1 MIRVR
6 QIKIP
11 IEKDNKET
19 IKKELSKKL
28 KINGKEIID
37 YSINKKS
44 IDARKDI
51 FYIYE
56 IDVKVEKEEKIKYS
70 KDILKTPKEEYKYPI
85 KGKISLKN
93 RIIIVGS
100 GPCGLFA
107 GYLLSEMGY
116 HPLIIEQGERI
127 EDRVK
132 TVEHFFKTNELK
144 ENSNIQFG
152 EGGAGTFSDGKL
164 NTLVKD
170 KDFRGKKVFEI
181 FVENGAPKE
190 ILYEKNPHIGTDY
203 LRIVIKNMREK
214 IISMGGEFLFNS
226 KMTDIILENGKVK
239 EIEINKERK
248 IPCDVLLLAIGH
260 SSRDTFYLLKDK
272 GVLMKNKN
280 FAIGVRV
287 EHPQEMINKNQYK
300 EKYHLLPPASYKLT
314 YQTKDNRGV
323 YSFCMCPG
331 GFVVNASSE
340 NNRLTINGMSNY
352 KRDEKNANSAIVV
365 SITEKDYGNNLLD
378 GVKYQRELEE
388 KAYRIGEGK
397 IPIQLLEDFYKNEKT
412 KELKEITPNTKGS
425 YQFANLNDCL
435 PKEICDAIK
444 EAFFDFSKKIKG
456 FNRGDCILS
465 AIEART
471 SSPIRILRDEYFESN
486 IKGIY
491 PSGEGAGYAG
501 GITTSAMDGFK
512 VAESIIKR
520 YN

>member
-1 MIRVR
+1 
-6 QIKIP
+6 
-11 IEKDNKET
+11 
-19 IKKELSKKL
+19 
-28 KINGKEIID
+28 
-37 YSINKKS
+37 
-44 IDARKDI
+44 
-51 FYIYE
+51 
-56 IDVKVEKEEKIKYS
+56 
-70 KDILKTPKEEYKYPI
+70 
-85 KGKISLKN
+85 
-93 RIIIVGS
+93 
-100 GPCGLFA
+100 
-107 GYLLSEMGY
+107 
-116 HPLIIEQGERI
+116 
-127 EDRVK
+127 
-132 TVEHFFKTNELK
+132 
-144 ENSNIQFG
+144 
-152 EGGAGTFSDGKL
+152 
-164 NTLVKD
+164 
-170 KDFRGKKVFEI
+170 
-181 FVENGAPKE
+181 
-190 ILYEKNPHIGTDY
+190 IGTDY

>member
-170 KDFRGKKVFEI
+170 KDFRGKK
-181 FVENGAPKE
+181 
-190 ILYEKNPHIGTDY
+190 
-203 LRIVIKNMREK
+203 
-214 IISMGGEFLFNS
+214 
-226 KMTDIILENGKVK
+226 
-239 EIEINKERK
+239 
-248 IPCDVLLLAIGH
+248 
-260 SSRDTFYLLKDK
+260 
-272 GVLMKNKN
+272 
-280 FAIGVRV
+280 
-287 EHPQEMINKNQYK
+287 
-300 EKYHLLPPASYKLT
+300 
-314 YQTKDNRGV
+314 
-323 YSFCMCPG
+323 
-331 GFVVNASSE
+331 
-340 NNRLTINGMSNY
+340 
-352 KRDEKNANSAIVV
+352 
-365 SITEKDYGNNLLD
+365 
-378 GVKYQRELEE
+378 
-388 KAYRIGEGK
+388 
-397 IPIQLLEDFYKNEKT
+397 
-412 KELKEITPNTKGS
+412 
-425 YQFANLNDCL
+425 
-435 PKEICDAIK
+435 
-444 EAFFDFSKKIKG
+444 
-456 FNRGDCILS
+456 
-465 AIEART
+465 
-471 SSPIRILRDEYFESN
+471 
-486 IKGIY
+486 
-491 PSGEGAGYAG
+491 
-501 GITTSAMDGFK
+501 
-512 VAESIIKR
+512 
-520 YN
+520 